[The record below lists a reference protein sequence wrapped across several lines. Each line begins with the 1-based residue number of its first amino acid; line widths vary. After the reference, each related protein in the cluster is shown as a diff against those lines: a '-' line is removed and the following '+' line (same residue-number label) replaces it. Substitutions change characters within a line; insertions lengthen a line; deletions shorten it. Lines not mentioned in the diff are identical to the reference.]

1 MDQSDIRGRDV
12 SHEFPFIS
20 QVHTWHRHVEVDHSQ
35 SPVLSLT
42 LQHSSKV
49 GVTVTQS
56 PSHVQSFT
64 GVLYQV
70 GSRFCKR
77 RGTLFKSLLIWQAV
91 VVCWVAVEVL
101 SP

>member
-56 PSHVQSFT
+56 PSHVHSFS

-70 GSRFCKR
+70 G
-77 RGTLFKSLLIWQAV
+77 FKSFRNILLSQFM
-91 VVCWVAVEVL
+91 L
-101 SP
+101 FQY